1 MEILEKEPEPIMAY
15 LEIKY
20 CHSNVFVT
28 DASGYQIMP
37 TLFAAVAVVSGLIWQ
52 PPEAEAANDYDDGPS
67 FDGLSSDVVVPAVD
81 NVAHTS
87 AGQFFSW
94 VGQFW
99 SPTGIFSSFLF
110 SRY

>member
-37 TLFAAVAVVSGLIWQ
+37 TLFAAVAVVSGLI
-52 PPEAEAANDYDDGPS
+52 
-67 FDGLSSDVVVPAVD
+67 
-81 NVAHTS
+81 
-87 AGQFFSW
+87 
-94 VGQFW
+94 
-99 SPTGIFSSFLF
+99 
-110 SRY
+110 